1 MQVIWIVVK
10 RNTRQPNVKTV
21 NVQYILLKFIQDTA
35 DETFKDEEDVEE
47 ELDELDTQ
55 DDKDVDE
62 VPPMMTE
69 SIVGKEIVDDELMA
83 TRWELTFKFQVFRK
97 ALKTLKALQSY
108 RSQFEIDFVSYCKQ
122 ELMSRFFL
130 LFMNVL
136 LDVNSRL

>member
-1 MQVIWIVVK
+1 M
-10 RNTRQPNVKTV
+10 KTV
-21 NVQYILLKFIQDTA
+21 HVQYILLKFIQDTA

-47 ELDELDTQ
+47 ELDKLDTQ

-97 ALKTLKALQSY
+97 ALQTLKALQS
-108 RSQFEIDFVSYCKQ
+108 
-122 ELMSRFFL
+122 
-130 LFMNVL
+130 
-136 LDVNSRL
+136 